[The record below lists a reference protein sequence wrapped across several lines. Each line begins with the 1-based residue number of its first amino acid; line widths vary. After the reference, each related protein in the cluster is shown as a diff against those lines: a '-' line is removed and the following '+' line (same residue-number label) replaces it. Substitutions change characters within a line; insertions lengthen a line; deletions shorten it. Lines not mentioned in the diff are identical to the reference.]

1 MRRSRAKKASKVAIY
16 ERTFYNNQNRKSKI
30 EIRVREITANIYRL
44 KRSQDYSFRWEN
56 EYRDFIKKKS
66 PFS

>member
-1 MRRSRAKKASKVAIY
+1 MRRSHAKKRPKTAIY

-30 EIRVREITANIYRL
+30 EIRVCEITTNIYRL

-56 EYRDFIKKKS
+56 ESRDFIKKKS